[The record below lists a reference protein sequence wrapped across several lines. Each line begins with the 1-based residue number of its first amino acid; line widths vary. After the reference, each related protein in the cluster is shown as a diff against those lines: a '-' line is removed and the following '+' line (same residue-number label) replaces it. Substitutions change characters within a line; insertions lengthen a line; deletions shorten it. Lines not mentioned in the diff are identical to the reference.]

1 MNGRVRHGGC
11 SLSDNVRALAN
22 PVTTP
27 VPNAT
32 ASSTTTY
39 ERLTASGRR
48 PLGWALLACALGV
61 LQACSGGDALAPEA
75 VGSLPQS
82 APPTSNAA
90 VAQIHALSS
99 DTVTVAGSHAIL
111 GSHLPTAL
119 GSLRIQ
125 VDGVDARIVAQ
136 SPTRLEWQLPA
147 NAFPCGTPQTRRL
160 SVSGQGIQFEAKV
173 LVHTARRLSL
183 DPNSP
188 AVELKAADATCIEL
202 AAPTDRSY
210 AKYLIALVNP
220 YSQNSNSP
228 LTTSHSNLKAAVN
241 EPGSHPSLIVPP
253 APAPSASG
261 VKASVASAIAV
272 SNIGALHET
281 VPISIPVSG
290 CSSSPIS
297 QTRTAFIGTSIRILE
312 DLSSPHAQKMDK
324 ELEAIGR
331 EFDQTILPLIQQH
344 FGNPL
349 ALDHATNRD
358 RRITLVLSKAVND
371 SLPGTSAF
379 VSACNFHPRRTFA
392 ASNEDEVIFARVPAA
407 SERPSDWRRAMR
419 ATLVHETKHLASY
432 AERIARGTGFE
443 EPWLEEATA
452 RLAEELYARTF
463 IATGS
468 STTLGYEETVG
479 CELRHCDERP
489 LVMFKHFSALHDWLR
504 NVDRVSALG
513 ATQLTAMHYASGW
526 SFVRWALDYSGNE
539 RSTLRGLTTG
549 AQGSGLEGL
558 AALTG
563 MKSADMVTQWMSDLA
578 ANVEGAEAVG
588 RSTWNAAA
596 VLRGMA
602 QELPGAYHA
611 NPLRATR
618 LSLGETVTASQDVLP
633 LSTRYIAVDGAH
645 RISQLLT
652 LEPSAAA
659 GQAGLRLVLRR
670 IQ

>member
-1 MNGRVRHGGC
+1 M
-11 SLSDNVRALAN
+11 
-22 PVTTP
+22 PVS
-27 VPNAT
+27 NAT
-32 ASSTTTY
+32 ASSATTY
-39 ERLTASGRR
+39 ETFTAIPRR
-48 PLGWALLACALGV
+48 PLGWALVACALGV

-82 APPTSNAA
+82 APQTSQTATPA
-90 VAQIHALSS
+90 IQALSS
-99 DTVTVAGSHAIL
+99 DTVAVGTTQAIL
-111 GSHLPTAL
+111 GSHLPTTL
-119 GSLRIQ
+119 GSLRVQ
-125 VDGVDARIVAQ
+125 VDGVDARILAQ
-136 SPTRLEWQLPA
+136 SANRVEWQLPA
-147 NAFPCGTPQTRRL
+147 DAFPCAAPQTRHL
-160 SVSGQGIQFEAKV
+160 SVSGQGISFEAAV

-202 AAPTDRSY
+202 SAPADRAY
-210 AKYLIALVNP
+210 AKYLIAVVNP
-220 YSQNSNSP
+220 NPAHTNSTP
-228 LTTSHSNLKAAVN
+228 TTSHSKLTAAFAAT
-241 EPGSHPSLIVPP
+241 EASTHLSLLVPP
-253 APAPSASG
+253 APGASASG

-272 SNIGALHET
+272 QNIRAIHET

-297 QTRTAFIGTSIRILE
+297 QTRTAFTGTSIRILE
-312 DLSSPHAQKMDK
+312 DLSSPHATRMDK

-331 EFDQTILPLIQQH
+331 EFDQTILPLIQQY
-344 FGNPL
+344 FGDPL

-371 SLPGTSAF
+371 SLPGTAAF

-392 ASNEDEVIFARVPAA
+392 ASNEDEVIFVRVPAA
-407 SERPSDWRRAMR
+407 TERPSDWRRAMR

-452 RLAEELYARTF
+452 RVAEELYARSFVT
-463 IATGS
+463 TGS
-468 STTLGYEETVG
+468 NTTLGYEETVA
-479 CELRHCDERP
+479 CELRHCDDRP

-504 NVDRVSALG
+504 NVDKVSALG
-513 ATQLTAMHYASGW
+513 TTQLTAMHYASGW
-526 SFVRWALDYSGNE
+526 SFVRWALDHSVNE
-539 RSTLRGLTTG
+539 RATLRALATG
-549 AQGSGLEGL
+549 THGSGLEGL

-588 RSTWNAAA
+588 RSTWNVAA

-602 QELPGAYHA
+602 QELPGAYDA

-618 LSLGETVTASQDVLP
+618 VSLGQTVTASQDVLP

-645 RISQLLT
+645 TISQLLT

>member
-1 MNGRVRHGGC
+1 M
-11 SLSDNVRALAN
+11 
-22 PVTTP
+22 
-27 VPNAT
+27 PNAT

-39 ERLTASGRR
+39 ETFTATARR
-48 PLGWALLACALGV
+48 PLGWALVACALGV

-82 APPTSNAA
+82 TPQTSNLAA
-90 VAQIHALSS
+90 PQIHALSS
-99 DTVTVAGSHAIL
+99 DTVTVAGTNAIL
-111 GSHLPTAL
+111 GSHLPTLL

-125 VDGVDARIVAQ
+125 VDGVDARMVAQ
-136 SPTRLEWQLPA
+136 SPTRIEWQLPA
-147 NAFPCGTPQTRRL
+147 DAFPCASPQTRRL
-160 SVSGQGIQFEAKV
+160 SVSGQGLQFEAKV
-173 LVHTARRLSL
+173 LLHTARRLSL
-183 DPNSP
+183 APNSP

-202 AAPTDRSY
+202 AAPADLAN
-210 AKYLIALVNP
+210 AKYLIAVVNP
-220 YSQNSNSP
+220 HPANSNSP
-228 LTTSHSNLKAAVN
+228 LTTSHSKLTAAVAAT
-241 EPGSHPSLIVPP
+241 EASTHLSLVVPP

-261 VKASVASAIAV
+261 VKASVASALAV
-272 SNIGALHET
+272 SNIGAIQST

-290 CSSSPIS
+290 CSSSPVS

-312 DLSSPHAQKMDK
+312 DLTSPHAQKMDK

-358 RRITLVLSKAVND
+358 RRITLVLTKTVND
-371 SLPGTSAF
+371 SLPGTAAF

-407 SERPSDWRRAMR
+407 TERPSDWRRAMR

-452 RLAEELYARTF
+452 RVAEELYARTF
-463 IATGS
+463 IATGGN
-468 STTLGYEETVG
+468 TTLGYEETVG
-479 CELRHCDERP
+479 CELRHCDDRP

-526 SFVRWALDYSGNE
+526 SFVRWVLDHSANE
-539 RSTLRGLTTG
+539 RATLRALATG
-549 AQGSGLEGL
+549 THGSGLEGL

-588 RSTWNAAA
+588 RSTWNVAA

-602 QELPGAYHA
+602 QELPGAYDA

-618 LSLGETVTASQDVLP
+618 VMLGEDVTLTDDVLP
-633 LSTRYIAVDGAH
+633 LSTRYIALNGTH
-645 RISQLLT
+645 RETQRLSLAQ
-652 LEPSAAA
+652 PAAVS
-659 GQAGLRLVLRR
+659 GGGLRIVLRR
-670 IQ
+670 LH

>member
-1 MNGRVRHGGC
+1 M
-11 SLSDNVRALAN
+11 RALAN

-39 ERLTASGRR
+39 ETFTATARR
-48 PLGWALLACALGV
+48 PLGWALVACALGV

-75 VGSLPQS
+75 VGSAPQT
-82 APPTSNAA
+82 APQTGKLAA
-90 VAQIHALSS
+90 AQIHALSG
-99 DTVTVAGSHAIL
+99 DTVTLDGTQAVL

-136 SPTRLEWQLPA
+136 SSTRLEWQLPA
-147 NAFPCGTPQTRRL
+147 DAFPCAAPQTRRL
-160 SVSGQGIQFEAKV
+160 SVSGQGISFEAPV
-173 LVHTARRLSL
+173 VVHTARRLSL

-202 AAPTDRSY
+202 SAPTDRTY
-210 AKYLIALVNP
+210 AKYLIAVVNP
-220 YSQNSNSP
+220 HPANTNSR
-228 LTTSHSNLKAAVN
+228 LTTSHSNLKAAVAVA
-241 EPGSHPSLIVPP
+241 EPISHPSLVVPT
-253 APAPSASG
+253 APTPSASG
-261 VKASVASAIAV
+261 AKASAASAIAV
-272 SNIGALHET
+272 SNIGALQGT

-290 CSSSPIS
+290 CSSSPVS
-297 QTRTAFIGTSIRILE
+297 QTRTAFTGTSIRILE
-312 DLSSPHAQKMDK
+312 DLSSPHAQKMDN
-324 ELEAIGR
+324 ELAAIGQ
-331 EFDQTILPLIQQH
+331 EFDRTILPLIQQH

-371 SLPGTSAF
+371 SLPGTAAF

-452 RLAEELYARTF
+452 RVAEELYARTF
-463 IATGS
+463 IATGGNS
-468 STTLGYEETVG
+468 TLGYEESVG
-479 CELRHCDERP
+479 CELRHCDDRP

-526 SFVRWALDYSGNE
+526 SFVRWTLDHSANE
-539 RSTLRGLTTG
+539 RATLRALATG
-549 AQGSGLEGL
+549 THGSGLEGL

-588 RSTWNAAA
+588 RSTWNVAA

-602 QELPGAYHA
+602 QELPGAYSA

>member
-1 MNGRVRHGGC
+1 
-11 SLSDNVRALAN
+11 VRALAN

-39 ERLTASGRR
+39 ETFTATARR
-48 PLGWALLACALGV
+48 PLGWALVACALGV

-82 APPTSNAA
+82 APQTSNLAA
-90 VAQIHALSS
+90 PQIHALSS
-99 DTVTVAGSHAIL
+99 DTATVAGSHAIL

-119 GSLRIQ
+119 GSLRVQ

-136 SPTRLEWQLPA
+136 SSTRLEWQLPA
-147 NAFPCGTPQTRRL
+147 DAFPCAAPQTRRL

-202 AAPTDRSY
+202 AAPADHAN
-210 AKYLIALVNP
+210 AKYLIAVVNP
-220 YSQNSNSP
+220 NPAHTNSTP
-228 LTTSHSNLKAAVN
+228 TTSHSKLTAAVAAT
-241 EPGSHPSLIVPP
+241 EASTHLSLVVTP

-261 VKASVASAIAV
+261 VKASVASALAV
-272 SNIGALHET
+272 SNIGAIQST
-281 VPISIPVSG
+281 VPISVPVSG
-290 CSSSPIS
+290 CSSSPVS
-297 QTRTAFIGTSIRILE
+297 QTRTAFQGTSIRILE
-312 DLSSPHAQKMDK
+312 DLTSPHAQKMDK

-358 RRITLVLSKAVND
+358 RRITLVLTKTVND
-371 SLPGTSAF
+371 SLPGTAAF

-407 SERPSDWRRAMR
+407 TERPSDWRRAMR

-452 RLAEELYARTF
+452 RVAEELYARTF
-463 IATGS
+463 IATGGN
-468 STTLGYEETVG
+468 TTLGYEETVG

-504 NVDRVSALG
+504 NVDRMSALG

-526 SFVRWALDYSGNE
+526 SFVRWALDHSANE
-539 RSTLRGLTTG
+539 RATLRALATG
-549 AQGSGLEGL
+549 THGSGLEGL

-578 ANVEGAEAVG
+578 ANVEGAEAAG
-588 RSTWNAAA
+588 RSTWNVAA

-602 QELPGAYHA
+602 QELPGAYDA

-618 LSLGETVTASQDVLP
+618 VMLGEDVTLTDDVLP
-633 LSTRYIAVDGAH
+633 LSTRYIALNGTH
-645 RISQLLT
+645 RETQRLSLAQ
-652 LEPSAAA
+652 PAAVS
-659 GQAGLRLVLRR
+659 GGGLRIVLRR
-670 IQ
+670 LH

>member
-1 MNGRVRHGGC
+1 M
-11 SLSDNVRALAN
+11 
-22 PVTTP
+22 
-27 VPNAT
+27 PNAT

-39 ERLTASGRR
+39 ETFTATARR
-48 PLGWALLACALGV
+48 PLGWALVACALGV

-82 APPTSNAA
+82 TPQTSNLAA
-90 VAQIHALSS
+90 PQIHALSS
-99 DTVTVAGSHAIL
+99 DTATVAGSHAIL

-119 GSLRIQ
+119 GSLRVQ
-125 VDGVDARIVAQ
+125 VDGVDARILAQ

-147 NAFPCGTPQTRRL
+147 DAFPCAAPQTRRL
-160 SVSGQGIQFEAKV
+160 SVSGQGIQFEATV

-202 AAPTDRSY
+202 SAPSDSAY

-228 LTTSHSNLKAAVN
+228 LTTSHSKLTAAVAAT
-241 EPGSHPSLIVPP
+241 EASTHLSLVVPP

-261 VKASVASAIAV
+261 VKASVASALAV
-272 SNIGALHET
+272 SNIGAIHGT

-290 CSSSPIS
+290 CSSSPVS

-312 DLSSPHAQKMDK
+312 DLTSPHAQKMDK

-358 RRITLVLSKAVND
+358 RRITLVLTKTVND
-371 SLPGTSAF
+371 SLPGTAAF

-407 SERPSDWRRAMR
+407 TERPSDWRRAMR

-452 RLAEELYARTF
+452 RVAEELYARTF
-463 IATGS
+463 IATGGN
-468 STTLGYEETVG
+468 TTLGYEETVG

-526 SFVRWALDYSGNE
+526 SFVRWALDHSANE

-563 MKSADMVTQWMSDLA
+563 MKSADMVTRWMSDLA
-578 ANVEGAEAVG
+578 ANVEGGQAADRG
-588 RSTWNAAA
+588 TWNAAA
-596 VLRGMA
+596 VLQGMA
-602 QELPGAYHA
+602 QELPGAYNA